1 MIAGAGTLGFDQLV
15 NLAIANPNLLPFIQT
30 GVDLVDWPWWPLVL
44 TAPDQMNLGDA
55 AVLQLK
61 KYFTNSMGYVFLGG
75 PRHSEVRIACYGFQQ
90 LDSDRGVILAYLQAH
105 STNNRRVHPGHI
117 GIRQKAFDSR
127 GFEASLRKKR
137 LSQVTELAD
146 CDEFRSFATVH
157 RTIIR
162 LGASTI

>member
-1 MIAGAGTLGFDQLV
+1 MVASRTS
-15 NLAIANPNLLPFIQT
+15 
-30 GVDLVDWPWWPLVL
+30 
-44 TAPDQMNLGDA
+44 APGQMNLGDA

-61 KYFTNSMGYVFLGG
+61 KYFINSMGYVFRGG
-75 PRHSEVRIACYGFQQ
+75 PRHSEVRIACYTFQQ

-105 STNNRRVHPGHI
+105 STDNRRVHPGHI

-127 GFEASLRKKR
+127 RFEASLRKKR
-137 LSQVTELAD
+137 LGQVAELAD
-146 CDEFRSFATVH
+146 RDEFRSFAAVH

>member
-1 MIAGAGTLGFDQLV
+1 
-15 NLAIANPNLLPFIQT
+15 
-30 GVDLVDWPWWPLVL
+30 
-44 TAPDQMNLGDA
+44 MNLGDA

-75 PRHSEVRIACYGFQQ
+75 PRHSEFRIACYGFQQ
-90 LDSDRGVILAYLQAH
+90 LGSDRGVILAYLEAY
-105 STNNRRVHPGHI
+105 TADNRRVHPGHI